1 MILEE
6 SYRLN
11 NGVEIPKLALGT
23 WLIDDDKVADA
34 VRSAVEIGYRHVD
47 SAQAYGNEED
57 MAAFAALDDGSFPRI
72 FDHHDPK
79 MIAWLVNERIRK
91 ADPSGAA
98 LY

>member
-47 SAQAYGNEED
+47 SAQT
-57 MAAFAALDDGSFPRI
+57 
-72 FDHHDPK
+72 
-79 MIAWLVNERIRK
+79 
-91 ADPSGAA
+91 
-98 LY
+98 

>member
-47 SAQAYGNEED
+47 SAQAYGNERGVEESVRT
-57 MAAFAALDDGSFPRI
+57 FYF
-72 FDHHDPK
+72 
-79 MIAWLVNERIRK
+79 
-91 ADPSGAA
+91 PSGPTKPSGVR
-98 LY
+98 

>member
-57 MAAFAALDDGSFPRI
+57 MAAFAALDDGSLPRI
-72 FDHHDPK
+72 FDHYDPK
-79 MIAWLVNERIRK
+79 VVGWLVRDLVRTQQL
-91 ADPSGAA
+91 GGGT